1 MKLQICTLLLFL
13 SLKALS
19 SPPPK
24 VAIPKSVGEDGEP
37 ILPKELTSDTFD
49 LVVGEQLSFVE
60 FYSPYC
66 HHCKELAPV
75 WEKAFVTTAEDQK
88 RLGIQ
93 MRQVNCVESGD
104 LCERENVNYYPNL
117 RLYSPLKKDG
127 KSYGKHID
135 TFPRTLS
142 KTVENF
148 KKYMVNSV
156 AEFDTGKNGI
166 PSSLQQID
174 IDLGL
179 KIVAGEAEDPY
190 FIALFSSTNEEYDS
204 TFSESCLDCVE
215 HRQNWERLSNLVVTA
230 SKTGHLNCHTHPIL
244 CKKLG
249 FPELSNGSKYLPPR
263 YIMFV
268 PKSAGRIRFDYPN
281 EEFIDISKM
290 KSFVT
295 KLSLNYKYEEVT
307 TNDLQDLGVITP
319 ELPEN
324 FKGVD
329 FPLENKMALVFSYDK
344 RTATPEDKSIMPYL
358 LEMVTQLPFNIDLYA
373 SSSDKLD
380 KVVEKESMS
389 LIDYV
394 NKDETFAKRTF
405 DRKMFLSTSLTLQPT
420 LYILKSNSLIP
431 VVFQNFALEDM
442 RMPEKLKKF
451 VTKNAKPFFGELTPS
466 NLKYYFNKRNA
477 ADEDDKADRVAIT
490 FIDSE
495 NDSHLEEI
503 LYDLSIVAHQYHL
516 EKNEYF
522 YAQLLKERGVKE
534 ADVAKLKEKN
544 ADSVEIIQRMRT
556 LIPHMFHRSD
566 VAFTY
571 IDLKHFPKLADMC
584 GFNIDGKK
592 YVAGDTIVVS
602 LTLQLYWDQDLAGN
616 QLKST
621 PKEFREV
628 LKHLLDPKLLAEKKH
643 KKFVSK
649 LVGSPYPSY
658 FRALDIIHQ
667 RGFFAYIL
675 TFMVLYVVLVF
686 VKRASRVRPSSY
698 ARKDGIIGAGYSKAD

>member
-1 MKLQICTLLLFL
+1 M
-13 SLKALS
+13 
-19 SPPPK
+19 
-24 VAIPKSVGEDGEP
+24 PKSVGKDGEP
-37 ILPKELTSDTFD
+37 LLPKELTSESFQQ
-49 LVVGEQLSFVE
+49 VIGEGLTFVE

-75 WEKAFVTTAEDQK
+75 WEKAFLASTEDQK

-104 LCERENVNYYPNL
+104 LCERENINYYPNL
-117 RLYSPLKKDG
+117 RLYAPLNKDG
-127 KSYGKHID
+127 KTYVKHID
-135 TFPRTLS
+135 TYPRTLS

-148 KKYMVNSV
+148 QKYLVNSV
-156 AEFDTGKNGI
+156 AEFDTGINGI

-190 FIALFSSTNEEYDS
+190 FIALFSSTNEEYDT

-215 HRQNWERLSNLVVTA
+215 HRLNWERLSNLVVT
-230 SKTGHLNCHTHPIL
+230 SSRTGHLNCHSHPIL

-249 FPELSNGSKYLPPR
+249 FPELANGNKYLPPR

-281 EEFIDISKM
+281 DDYVDISKM

-295 KLSLNYKYEEVT
+295 KLSLNYKYEAVT
-307 TNDLQDLGVITP
+307 INDLQDLGVITP
-319 ELPEN
+319 ELPDN

-329 FPLENKMALVFSYDK
+329 FPLENKMALVFSYDT
-344 RTATPEDKSIMPYL
+344 RTATPEDKFIMPYL
-358 LEMVTQLPFNIDLYA
+358 LEMVTLLPFNIDLYA

-380 KVVEKESMS
+380 KVVEKESVA

-420 LYILKSNSLIP
+420 LYIFKSNSLIP

-442 RMPEKLKKF
+442 RMPDKIKKF
-451 VTKNAKPFFGELTPS
+451 VNKNMKPTFGELTPQ
-466 NLKYYFNKRNA
+466 NLKFYFNKGNA
-477 ADEDDKADRVAIT
+477 DSEDDRADRVAIT

-495 NDSHLEEI
+495 NDQLEGI
-503 LYDLSIVAHQYHL
+503 LHDLSIVAHQYHL

-544 ADSVEIIQRMRT
+544 ADSVDIIQRMRT
-556 LIPHMFHRSD
+556 LIPHLFHRSD

-571 IDLKHFPKLADMC
+571 IDLKHFPKLADLC

-602 LTLQLYWDQDLAGN
+602 LTLRRYWDQDLAGN
-616 QLKST
+616 QLKSS
-621 PKEFREV
+621 PLEFREV
-628 LKHLLDPKLLAEKKH
+628 LKYLLDPKLLPEKSS
-643 KKFVSK
+643 KKFTSK

-658 FRALDIIHQ
+658 FRALDTIHE

-675 TFMVLYVVLVF
+675 TFLFLYVVLVF
-686 VKRASRVRPSSY
+686 AKRVSRVRPTSY
-698 ARKDGIIGAGYSKAD
+698 ARKDGIIGTGYSKAD

>member
-1 MKLQICTLLLFL
+1 M
-13 SLKALS
+13 
-19 SPPPK
+19 P
-24 VAIPKSVGEDGEP
+24 VAKSVGEDGEP
-37 ILPKELTSDTFD
+37 VLPQELTSETFPQ
-49 LVVGEQLSFVE
+49 VVSEQLTLVE

-66 HHCKELAPV
+66 HHCKELAPT
-75 WEKAFVTTAEDQK
+75 WEKAYVASLEDQK

-104 LCERENVNYYPNL
+104 LCEQESINFYPNL
-117 RLYSPLKKDG
+117 RLYAPVKKDG
-127 KSYGKHID
+127 KTFGKHID

-148 KKYMVNSV
+148 KKYLVNSV
-156 AEFDTGKNGI
+156 AEFDTATNGI
-166 PSSLQQID
+166 PSALQQID

-190 FIALFSSTNEEYDS
+190 FIALFSSTNEQYDS
-204 TFSESCLDCVE
+204 TFPDSCLDCVE
-215 HRQNWERLSNLVVTA
+215 HRLNWERLSNLVVTS
-230 SKTGHLNCHTHPIL
+230 SKTGHLNCHTHPVL

-249 FPELSNGSKYLPPR
+249 FPELANDSKYLAPR

-281 EEFIDISKM
+281 EEYINISKM

-295 KLSLNYKYEEVT
+295 KLSLNYKYEEITV
-307 TNDLQDLGVITP
+307 NDLQDLGVITP

-329 FPLENKMALVFSYDK
+329 FPLDNKMALVFSYDT

-380 KVVEKESMS
+380 KVVEKESIS

-394 NKDETFAKRTF
+394 NKDETFAKRAF

-420 LYILKSNSLIP
+420 LYIFKANSLIP

-442 RMPEKLKKF
+442 RMPDKIKKF
-451 VTKNAKPFFGELTPS
+451 VNKNMKPIFAELTPY
-466 NLKYYFNKRNA
+466 NLKYYFNKGDVDNEENK
-477 ADEDDKADRVAIT
+477 DDRVAIT

-495 NDSHLEEI
+495 NDHHLEEI

-522 YAQLLKERGVKE
+522 YAQLLKERGIKE

-602 LTLQLYWDQDLAGN
+602 LTLQRYWDQNLAGS

-621 PKEFREV
+621 PSEFREV
-628 LKHLLDPKLLAEKKH
+628 LKHLLDPKLLVEKKH
-643 KKFVSK
+643 KSFVSK

-658 FRALDIIHQ
+658 FRALDTIHE
-667 RGFFAYIL
+667 RGFFAYLL
-675 TFMVLYVVLVF
+675 TFLFLYVVLVF
-686 VKRASRVRPSSY
+686 VKRASRVRPTSY
-698 ARKDGIIGAGYSKAD
+698 ARKDGIIGVNSSKAD